1 MIIYDKRKPK
11 TFDGA
16 NCVGITGENLAE
28 TQEFLIREC
37 ATLRLTTSF
46 ICVLPTAV

>member
-28 TQEFLIREC
+28 TQEFLIR
-37 ATLRLTTSF
+37 LTTSF